1 MDFQAKECI
10 KTWVWCVAQGHLH
23 SGGGTRGTWT
33 LSGLVVRRT
42 CQTFWMNGPSAF
54 SHDSLLT
61 PNTRSLVCDWCIL
74 DGRDRWLWQSKSWG
88 PGTPEDHWTSG
99 LSVPCFCSVV
109 HGSPWH
115 WATAHTLMCIPH
127 TLWYLLF
134 NSHHKLTEWRY
145 HWLTQMMISKW
156 GTCHSSGLWSAWEIK
171 MGDRSP
177 FLQFIFVFAG
187 AELGL
192 CL

>member
-1 MDFQAKECI
+1 MVPQLFPMTLCLHQTPDLWSVI
-10 KTWVWCVAQGHLH
+10 DVYLMVGIGGYGRVNPGVQGPLRI
-23 SGGGTRGTWT
+23 TEP
-33 LSGLVVRRT
+33 LVFHV
-42 CQTFWMNGPSAF
+42 S
-54 SHDSLLT
+54 
-61 PNTRSLVCDWCIL
+61 
-74 DGRDRWLWQSKSWG
+74 
-88 PGTPEDHWTSG
+88 
-99 LSVPCFCSVV
+99 CFCSVV

-115 WATAHTLMCIPH
+115 RATAHTLMCIPH

-192 CL
+192 CLWLIFRFCISPFFPLTEIT